1 MLTFK
6 EMQDALIEGFSSL
19 SKWEEKVW
27 GWAWH
32 IHASDQTA
40 VSFLVTEKGFRC
52 SRHSH
57 RDRVNLFAV
66 VAGKI
71 AVQEWHDGNLK
82 EIILSPGQTY
92 KVHNKILHRFR
103 VLKSGMVIEVYWVD
117 AKVDLD
123 DIHRLDQGGVD
134 DGSE

>member
-1 MLTFK
+1 
-6 EMQDALIEGFSSL
+6 MQDALIEGFSSL